1 MAYHSSAPPPRP
13 KAKGKSA
20 PRKPKGLTDAQKKQ
34 LKEAEKHHT
43 KKHIDLMKKL
53 MKGGMS
59 FSKAHNEALKKVG
72 K

>member
-1 MAYHSSAPPPRP
+1 MAYHSSAPPPKQKP
-13 KAKGKSA
+13 KGKGA
-20 PRKPKGLTDAQKKQ
+20 TRKPKGLSDGQKKK
-34 LKEAEKHHT
+34 LKEVEKIHS

>member
-1 MAYHSSAPPPRP
+1 MPYHSSAPPPKP
-13 KAKGKSA
+13 KPKGKSA
-20 PRKPKGLTDAQKKQ
+20 PRKPKALTDTQKKQ
-34 LKEAEKHHT
+34 LKEAEKTHT

>member
-1 MAYHSSAPPPRP
+1 MAYHST
-13 KAKGKSA
+13 KNQMTKTKGKA
-20 PRKPKGLTDAQKKQ
+20 TTNKPKGLTDAQKKQ
-34 LKEAEKHHT
+34 LKEAEKTHT